1 MASSVTYSEIRQSLL
16 NSVAYTRSF
25 FNSVA
30 YTVGALV
37 CQDPQEPADRGHGRE
52 EGASHQSGISPAVSV
67 IRHCRTN

>member
-1 MASSVTYSEIRQSLL
+1 MASSVTYSEIRQS
-16 NSVAYTRSF
+16 F

-30 YTVGALV
+30 YTIGALV

-67 IRHCRTN
+67 IRHCRTK